1 MRKPVIYMAILRFL
15 LKLPVLPLILIWRAT
30 APRTYPHG
38 RPFDI
43 RGPLVIDGD
52 TLFHDGRK
60 IRIWGINAPE
70 IGEASGPLA
79 KRQLERLI
87 AARSLHVVPRAHD
100 VYGRLV
106 AQVLAGRGDIGQQMV
121 ASGFALSR
129 DAKYDKDESC
139 ARRAAAGL
147 WRHGGI
153 SDPGTWRKRSRSRFM
168 DPQQR
173 GD

>member
-1 MRKPVIYMAILRFL
+1 MEMAFLRLL
-15 LKLPVLPLILIWRAT
+15 LKLPVLPVVLIWRAT

-60 IRIWGINAPE
+60 IRIWGIDAPE

-129 DAKYDKDESC
+129 NAKYDKDEDC
-139 ARRAAAGL
+139 ARRAATGL
-147 WRHGGI
+147 WREGGI
-153 SDPGTWRKRSRSRFM
+153 ADPAIWRKENGSRGRE
-168 DPQQR
+168 PQRR

>member
-1 MRKPVIYMAILRFL
+1 MEMAFLRLL
-15 LKLPVLPLILIWRAT
+15 LKLSVLPLILIWRAT

-60 IRIWGINAPE
+60 IRIWGIDAPE

-129 DAKYDKDESC
+129 DAKYDKDEGC
-139 ARRAAAGL
+139 ARRAATGL
-147 WRHGGI
+147 WREGGI
-153 SDPGTWRKRSRSRFM
+153 ADPAIWRKGNGSRGRE
-168 DPQQR
+168 PQRR